1 MYTLHIASKQNKHNK
16 TKIKYKMI
24 KQKSNTIESQ
34 INNKLKKIKLK
45 TKTDKKNIYIKKNI
59 ILMIFTVVSQMN
71 CKKC

>member
-1 MYTLHIASKQNKHNK
+1 MLFILLILIFCLIYYI
-16 TKIKYKMI
+16 I